1 MRLIQFKYKE
11 RKILDKVGGRMS
23 VKELGDLAFE
33 VISGT
38 VISRLECKKE
48 KESKVGSVNVLTLK
62 AINCGKIES
71 EHLQT
76 IEIVKNV
83 SNEKFTKYGDVIIK
97 MSKPYDSVYIE
108 KEYTDLLV
116 PSFCC
121 LIRGIDQE
129 TVDPYYLVG
138 YLNSS
143 FTKEYLTTA
152 NGSSAAS
159 LLKIK
164 DIKKLPVPLQEIT
177 EQRAIGYVF
186 KLCSERQV
194 LLSKMMKH
202 EMSIAENIVMDGV
215 RRGFKND

>member
-1 MRLIQFKYKE
+1 MLIQSIHKE
-11 RKILDKVGGRMS
+11 RKILDKVGERMS
-23 VKELGDLAFE
+23 VRELGDLAFE
-33 VISGT
+33 IISGT
-38 VISRLECKKE
+38 VVSRLECKKE

-62 AINCGKIES
+62 AINYGKIES
-71 EHLQT
+71 EYLQT
-76 IEIVKNV
+76 IEIAQNA
-83 SNEKFTKYGDVIIK
+83 SSEKFTKCGDLIIK

-121 LIRGIDQE
+121 LIRGIDKE
-129 TVDPYYLVG
+129 IVDPYYLVG

-143 FTKEYLTTA
+143 FTKEYLTTS
-152 NGSSAAS
+152 NGSAAAS

-177 EQRAIGYVF
+177 EQRAIGNVF
-186 KLCSERQV
+186 RICSERQV

-202 EMSIAENIVMDGV
+202 EMRIAENIVMDGV